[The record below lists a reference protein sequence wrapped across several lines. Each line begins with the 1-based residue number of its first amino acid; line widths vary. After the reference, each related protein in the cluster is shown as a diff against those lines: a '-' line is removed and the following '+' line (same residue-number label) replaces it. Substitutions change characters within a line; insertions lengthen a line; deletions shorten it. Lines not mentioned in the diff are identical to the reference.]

1 MYVWAPIWLAVA
13 SHFPLDVLIHPKPLP
28 LYPHSSWRAPWD
40 LWSWGASETPFL
52 FTRYWWV
59 QFGMVVTLIAVYAMG
74 ARKHGLPVNLIG
86 ATALLVLC
94 LHLLF

>member
-1 MYVWAPIWLAVA
+1 
-13 SHFPLDVLIHPKPLP
+13 
-28 LYPHSSWRAPWD
+28 
-40 LWSWGASETPFL
+40 
-52 FTRYWWV
+52 
-59 QFGMVVTLIAVYAMG
+59 MVVTLIAVYAMG